1 MEGSHMNHRR
11 PSNIFSQIKVRHQ
24 LYIIF
29 FIGIFIPALVLGNYL
44 IYNSRSILTN
54 HYKEQAHS
62 DNLRVRSLLLDLTY
76 NIYNNSQILS
86 QDTELTQLLSTDFSS
101 EKEAE
106 LAEDSY
112 TGIKNLLMQDVSIR
126 EISVYTYN
134 ETITDSEYI
143 HPVTRE
149 TMQESWYDKARSSVT
164 PFWTVE
170 KSTDRF
176 NNHYQILTLHTRIF
190 LPKTNTFAILNVGVS
205 TNHIKNRIENS
216 SLKTSLW
223 LNEDDTFY
231 QSPSVTLKH
240 LPKDYTKNQKNYYLG
255 KINLNGRPVIG
266 CISTLSTSYSDDV
279 FYITSMDYESYPY
292 LRKITWIHISIV
304 LLILIPTSIFVV
316 FYSRYFSRRV
326 VTLRQTM
333 HDVSLGNYEITDSF
347 HGKDEI
353 SEAFEDLNVMVQEIL
368 RMEKE
373 AYESTIH
380 TKELVNQQQQ
390 MEFKMLSSQINPHF
404 LYNTLET
411 IRMRAL
417 KAGNREVANA
427 VKLLGKSMRY
437 VLSNTTTSVTSL
449 DKELDYIGTY
459 LAIQKL
465 RFHDRVNYTLKT
477 DPNLNL
483 SDYQIMPL
491 LIQPIVEN
499 AVLHGLEEVEENGR
513 IIIHIHKKSMPLP
526 VDAAVGESASML
538 SIEIFD
544 NGCGMTPEALSQ
556 MEQNM
561 YHHPKESSKSIGLH
575 NIYQRIQLCYGPEYG
590 LHVKSKK
597 NRGTLFIMTIPAKAN
612 IKEVLPT

>member
-1 MEGSHMNHRR
+1 MNHRR
-11 PSNIFSQIKVRHQ
+11 PSIIFSQIKVRHQ

-44 IYNSRSILTN
+44 IYNSRSILTD

-112 TGIKNLLMQDVSIR
+112 NGIKKLLMQDVSIR

-134 ETITDSEYI
+134 ETLTDSEYI
-143 HPVTRE
+143 HPVTRD
-149 TMQESWYDKARSSVT
+149 TMQKSWYDKASSSVT

-190 LPKTNTFAILNVGVS
+190 LPKANTFAILNVGVS

-223 LNEDDTFY
+223 LNENDTFY
-231 QSPSVTLKH
+231 QSPSVTLKD

-279 FYITSMDYESYPY
+279 FYITSMDYEVYPY
-292 LRKITWIHISIV
+292 LRKITWIHIAIV

-465 RFHDRVNYTLKT
+465 RFHERVNYSLKI
-477 DPNLNL
+477 DSDLNL

-513 IIIHIHKKSMPLP
+513 IIIHIHKRELKSTMENLTTSTDGNFGDVPSVLT
-526 VDAAVGESASML
+526 
-538 SIEIFD
+538 IEIFD
-544 NGCGMTPEALSQ
+544 NGYGMTSEELSR
-556 MEQNM
+556 MVQNM

-597 NRGTLFIMTIPAKAN
+597 NHGTLFIMTIPAQR
-612 IKEVLPT
+612 I

>member
-1 MEGSHMNHRR
+1 MKHKR

-29 FIGIFIPALVLGNYL
+29 FIGIFIPVLVLGNYL
-44 IYNSRSILTN
+44 IYNSRSILTD

-62 DNLRVRSLLLDLTY
+62 DNLRIKSLLLDLTY
-76 NIYNNSQILS
+76 NVYNNSQILS
-86 QDTELTQLLSTDFSS
+86 QDTELKQLLSADYAS
-101 EKEAE
+101 KKDAE

-112 TGIKNLLMQDVSIR
+112 KGIRTLLMQDVSIK

-143 HPVTRE
+143 HPITRK
-149 TMQESWYDKARSSVT
+149 TMQESWYDKARFSPT

-176 NNHYQILTLHTRIF
+176 DNHYQILTLHTRIF
-190 LPKTNTFAILNVGVS
+190 LPKTKTFAILNMGVS

-216 SLKTSLW
+216 SLKSSLW
-223 LNEDDTFY
+223 LNEDENFY
-231 QSPSVTLKH
+231 QSPSTSLTQ
-240 LPKDYTKNQKNYYLG
+240 LPKDYIQNQKHYYLG
-255 KINLNGRPVIG
+255 KIYLKDRPVIG
-266 CISTLSTSYSDDV
+266 CISTLTTSYSDDV
-279 FYITSMDYESYPY
+279 FYITSMDYDAYPY
-292 LRKITWIHISIV
+292 LWKLTWIHIAII
-304 LLILIPTSIFVV
+304 LLILVPTSVFIV
-316 FYSRYFSRRV
+316 FYSRHFSHRV

-449 DKELDYIGTY
+449 DKELDYIKTY

-477 DPNLNL
+477 DPDLNL
-483 SDYQIMPL
+483 SNYQIMPL

-513 IIIHIHKKSMPLP
+513 IIIHIHKKAWKTADGDSGDVPSILT
-526 VDAAVGESASML
+526 
-538 SIEIFD
+538 IEIFD
-544 NGCGMTPEALSQ
+544 NGCGMTSEELSR

-561 YHHPKESSKSIGLH
+561 YHHAKESSKSIGLH

-597 NRGTLFIMTIPAKAN
+597 NHGTLFIMTIPAQR
-612 IKEVLPT
+612 I